1 MAGFTLFVFVL
12 FSMLNK
18 RNHILFS
25 ISKLIY
31 LTLFLF
37 AASCSGK
44 NSNSKDNK
52 PTYISNPF
60 MSPEGAKVPD
70 SIAKTGRILFNSNCK
85 MCHNDSVRLAA
96 PGLDVLNTLT
106 PRAIFA
112 AIKNGKMRTQAE
124 KLTDEQRKAIASWI
138 TNRVFEDNDLPK
150 EAYTSFSISNS
161 DNTFFDQS
169 GWGGN
174 LEGTGYRTAEQ
185 AGIDIS
191 SVNSLQLKWAFAF
204 PGATQV
210 RSKPAITGEWLI
222 TGSEFGDVYT
232 INIKSGKAGW
242 RFVADAAIR
251 GAIQV
256 TRTANSLTAWFADY
270 STNVYA
276 IDIKTGKLIW
286 KKRAGIHAQSS
297 VTGSVAV
304 FNNIIYV
311 PLSSTEV
318 ISALNPDYACCT
330 ASGEVVALD
339 AETGNI
345 IWRYRVV
352 KDEAKVSGKKKNGK
366 LFYGPSGAPVWSS
379 PTIDAKRNLLYIGTG
394 ENYTSPATNTSDAI
408 LALDLKTGK
417 LVWSYQATKNDTW
430 NLGCLDV
437 NANCPDKEGPDLD
450 FGMAPLL
457 VKKPDGKDIL
467 VVGQKSGV
475 VHALS
480 PDDGKIL
487 WQTRIGKGGQAGGIH
502 WGMAADG
509 KYVYAA
515 NADNIRDL
523 DMRDT
528 ARKASPGIFALEL
541 ESGKII
547 WEAATPP
554 CSDRKGCFQ
563 SNSAAPT
570 VVPGIVFAGALDGH
584 IRAYSAIDGKI
595 IWDFDTVKEYTTVN
609 GVKGK
614 GGALDG
620 SAPVAANGMLFV
632 NSGYGLFG
640 QIPGN
645 VLLAFEVRK

>member
-1 MAGFTLFVFVL
+1 
-12 FSMLNK
+12 MLNN
-18 RNHILFS
+18 NHILSSF
-25 ISKLIY
+25 IKLACPALI
-31 LTLFLF
+31 FF
-37 AASCSGK
+37 AASCGDGK
-44 NSNSKDNK
+44 RNSRDKKS
-52 PTYISNPF
+52 TYINNPF
-60 MSPEGAKVPD
+60 MSPEGEKVPD
-70 SIAKTGRILFNSNCK
+70 SIANTGRILFNSTCK
-85 MCHNDSVRLAA
+85 NCHNDSVRLAA

-106 PRAIFA
+106 PRAIYA
-112 AIKNGKMRTQAE
+112 AMKNGKMRIQAE
-124 KLTDEQRKAIASWI
+124 KLSDEQRKAIASWI
-138 TNRVFEDNDLPK
+138 TNRIFEDNDLPK
-150 EAYTSFSISNS
+150 EAYTSFAIL
-161 DNTFFDQS
+161 DKANTFFDHS

-174 LEGTGYRTAEQ
+174 LEGTGFRTAAQ

-191 SVNSLQLKWAFAF
+191 NVNSLQLKWAFAF
-204 PGATQV
+204 PGATQI
-210 RSKPAITGEWLI
+210 RSKLAITGEWLI
-222 TGSEFGDVYT
+222 TGSEFGDVYA
-232 INIKSGKAGW
+232 INIKTGKAGW

-256 TRTANSLTAWFADY
+256 TRSGDNLTACFADY
-270 STNVYA
+270 STNVY
-276 IDIKTGKLIW
+276 IVDIKTGKLIW
-286 KKRAGIHAQSS
+286 KKRAGIHPYSS

-318 ISALNPDYACCT
+318 ISALNPDYDCCT
-330 ASGEVVALD
+330 SSGEVVALD
-339 AETGNI
+339 AQTGDI
-345 IWRYRVV
+345 IWRYRTV
-352 KDEAKVSGKKKNGK
+352 KDEARIAGKKKNGK

-379 PTIDAKRNLLYIGTG
+379 PTIDTKRNLLYIGTG
-394 ENYTSPATNTSDAI
+394 ENYTAPATNTSDAI

-437 NANCPDKEGPDLD
+437 NVNCPDKEGPDLD

-457 VKKPDGKDIL
+457 VKKSDGKDIL

-502 WGMAADG
+502 WGMASDG

-515 NADNIRDL
+515 NADNVRDL

-528 ARKASPGIFALEL
+528 SRKASPGIFALEL

-547 WEAATPP
+547 WESPTPP
-554 CSDRKGCFQ
+554 CNDRKGCFQ

-584 IRAYSAIDGKI
+584 IRAYSSTDGKI
-595 IWDFDTVKEYTTVN
+595 VWDFDTVKEYPTVN

-614 GGALDG
+614 GGALDASG
-620 SAPVAANGMLFV
+620 PVAANGMLFV

-645 VLLAFEVRK
+645 VLLAFEIKK

>member
-1 MAGFTLFVFVL
+1 MINNNKHISIFFGKLGWVVLLF
-12 FSMLNK
+12 
-18 RNHILFS
+18 
-25 ISKLIY
+25 
-31 LTLFLF
+31 F
-37 AASCSGK
+37 AASCSNEK
-44 NSNSKDNK
+44 NNERNNK
-52 PTYISNPF
+52 STFINNPF
-60 MSPEGAKVPD
+60 MSPEGEKVPD
-70 SIAKTGRILFNSNCK
+70 SIASKGRILFNSNCK
-85 MCHNDSVRLAA
+85 TCHNDSVKLAA

-112 AIKNGKMRTQAE
+112 ALKTGKMRAQAE
-124 KLTDEQRKAIASWI
+124 KLSDVERKAIASWI
-138 TNRVFEDNDLPK
+138 TNRIYDDNDLPK
-150 EAYTSFSISNS
+150 EAYTSFSISNA
-161 DNTFFDQS
+161 DNTFFDHS

-174 LEGTGYRTAEQ
+174 LEGTGYRSAEQ
-185 AGIDIS
+185 AGIAASD
-191 SVNSLQLKWAFAF
+191 VNSLQLKWAFAF
-204 PGATQV
+204 PGATQM

-232 INIKSGKAGW
+232 INIKTGKAGW
-242 RFVADAAIR
+242 RFIADAAIR
-251 GAIQV
+251 GAVQI
-256 TRTANSLTAWFADY
+256 TRTANKLTAWFADY

-276 IDIKTGKLIW
+276 IDIETGKLIW
-286 KKRAGIHAQSS
+286 KKRAGIHPQSS

-330 ASGEVVALD
+330 SSGEVVALD
-339 AETGNI
+339 TETGNI
-345 IWRYRVV
+345 IWRYRAV
-352 KDEAKVSGKKKNGK
+352 KDEAKISGKKKNGK

-379 PTIDAKRNLLYIGTG
+379 PTVDIKRGLLYIGTG
-394 ENYTSPATNTSDAI
+394 ENYTAPATNSSDAI
-408 LALDLKTGK
+408 LALDLKTGR
-417 LVWSYQATKNDTW
+417 LIWSYQATKNDTW

-437 NANCPDKEGPDLD
+437 NVNCPDKEGPDLD

-457 VKKPDGKDIL
+457 VKRTDGKDIL

-480 PDDGKIL
+480 PVDGKLL

-502 WGMAADG
+502 WGMATDG

-547 WEAATPP
+547 WESATPP
-554 CSDRKGCFQ
+554 CGDRKGCFQ

-570 VVPGIVFAGALDGH
+570 VLPGIVFAGALDGH
-584 IRAYSAIDGKI
+584 IRAYSSIDGKI
-595 IWDFDTVKEYTTVN
+595 IWDFDTVKEYSTAN

-645 VLLAFEVRK
+645 VLLAFEIKK

>member
-1 MAGFTLFVFVL
+1 
-12 FSMLNK
+12 MLN
-18 RNHILFS
+18 RNNRNFSSICTITCFSILF
-25 ISKLIY
+25 L
-31 LTLFLF
+31 
-37 AASCSGK
+37 AASCSDK
-44 NSNSKDNK
+44 KSNSRDNK
-52 PTYISNPF
+52 STYVNNPF
-60 MSPEGAKVPD
+60 MSPEGEKIPD
-70 SIAKTGRILFNSNCK
+70 SIANTGRILFNATCK
-85 MCHNDSVRLAA
+85 NCHNDSAKLKA
-96 PGLDVLNTLT
+96 PGLDILSTLT

-112 AIKNGKMRTQAE
+112 AMKNGKMRAQAE
-124 KLTDEQRKAIASWI
+124 GLSDEQRKAIASWI
-138 TNRVFEDNDLPK
+138 TNRVFTENDLPK
-150 EAYTSFSISNS
+150 EAFTSFSISND

-174 LEGTGYRTAEQ
+174 LEGTGFRSAAQ
-185 AGIDIS
+185 AGISVSD
-191 SVNSLQLKWAFAF
+191 VNSLQLKWAFAF

-210 RSKPAITGEWLI
+210 RSKPAVTGEWLI
-222 TGSEFGDVYT
+222 TGSEFGDVYA
-232 INIKSGKAGW
+232 INIKTGKAGW

-251 GAIQV
+251 GAVQV
-256 TRTANSLTAWFADY
+256 TRSGDDLTAWFADY

-276 IDIKTGKLIW
+276 VDIKSGKLIW
-286 KKRAGIHAQSS
+286 KKRAGIHPYSS

-318 ISALNPDYACCT
+318 ISALNPEYNCCT
-330 ASGEVVALD
+330 SSGEVVALD
-339 AETGNI
+339 AKTGTV
-345 IWRYRVV
+345 IWRYRTV
-352 KDEAKVSGKKKNGK
+352 KDESIIAGKKKNDK

-379 PTIDAKRNLLYIGTG
+379 PTVDIKRNLLYIGTG
-394 ENYTSPATNTSDAI
+394 ENYTAPATSTSDAI
-408 LALDLKTGK
+408 LALDLKTGR

-430 NLGCLDV
+430 NLGCMDV

-457 VKKPDGKDIL
+457 IKKLDGKDIL

-480 PDDGKIL
+480 PDDGKVL

-502 WGMAADG
+502 WGMAADD

-528 ARKASPGIFALEL
+528 SRKASPGIFALEL

-547 WEAATPP
+547 WKAATPP
-554 CSDRKGCFQ
+554 CGDRKGCFQ

-584 IRAYSAIDGKI
+584 IRAYSSTDGKI
-595 IWDFDTVKEYTTVN
+595 IWDFDTVKEYTTVS

-614 GGALDG
+614 GGALDASG
-620 SAPVAANGMLFV
+620 PVAANGMLFV

-645 VLLAFEVRK
+645 VLLAFEIKK

>member
-1 MAGFTLFVFVL
+1 MFCNINFSSGYSGKLTTLIFL
-12 FSMLNK
+12 L
-18 RNHILFS
+18 
-25 ISKLIY
+25 Y
-31 LTLFLF
+31 L
-37 AASCSGK
+37 ASCINK
-44 NSNSKDNK
+44 NSNAGGDKS
-52 PTYISNPF
+52 TYINNPF
-60 MSPEGAKVPD
+60 MSPEGEKIPD
-70 SIAKTGRILFNSNCK
+70 SVATTGRILFNSNCRV
-85 MCHNDSVRLAA
+85 CHNDSVKLAA
-96 PGLDVLNTLT
+96 PGLDILNTLT

-112 AIKNGKMRTQAE
+112 ALKNGKMREQA
-124 KLTDEQRKAIASWI
+124 KTLSDEQRKAIAAWI
-138 TNRVFEDNDLPK
+138 TNRAFEDNDLPE
-150 EAYTSFSISNS
+150 EAYTSFSISANS
-161 DNTFFDQS
+161 DTFFDYS

-174 LEGTGYRTAEQ
+174 LEGTGFRSTEQ
-185 AGIDIS
+185 AGIVAAD
-191 SVNSLQLKWAFAF
+191 VNSLQLKWAFAF

-210 RSKPAITGEWLI
+210 RSKPAVAGEWLI
-222 TGSEFGDVYT
+222 TGSEFGDVYA
-232 INIKSGKAGW
+232 INIKTGKPGW

-251 GAIQV
+251 GAVQV
-256 TRTANSLTAWFADY
+256 IRTSDNLIACFADY

-276 IDIKTGKLIW
+276 VDIKTSKLIW
-286 KKRAGIHAQSS
+286 KKRAGIHPQSS

-318 ISALNPDYACCT
+318 ISALNPDYNCCT
-330 ASGEVVALD
+330 SSGEVVALD
-339 AETGNI
+339 TETGNI
-345 IWRYRVV
+345 IWRHRVV
-352 KDEAKVSGKKKNGK
+352 KDDVKVSGKKKNGK

-379 PTIDAKRNLLYIGTG
+379 PTVDIKRGLLYIGTG
-394 ENYTSPATNTSDAI
+394 ENYTAPATNSSDAI
-408 LALDLKTGK
+408 QALDLKNGK
-417 LVWSYQATKNDTW
+417 LIWNFQATSNDTW

-457 VKKPDGKDIL
+457 VKRADGKDIL

-480 PDDGKIL
+480 PDDGKVL

-502 WGMAADG
+502 WGMATDG

-515 NADNIRDL
+515 NADNTRDL
-523 DMRDT
+523 DKRDT
-528 ARKASPGIFALEL
+528 SRKPSPGIFALDV

-547 WEAATPP
+547 WESATPP
-554 CSDRKGCFQ
+554 CGDRKGCFQ

-570 VVPGIVFAGALDGH
+570 VIPEVVFAGALDGH
-584 IRAYSAIDGKI
+584 IRAYSSAGGKI
-595 IWDFDTVKEYTTVN
+595 IWDFDTVKEYTTSN

-620 SAPVAANGMLFV
+620 SAPVVANGMLFV

-645 VLLAFEVRK
+645 VLLAFEIKK